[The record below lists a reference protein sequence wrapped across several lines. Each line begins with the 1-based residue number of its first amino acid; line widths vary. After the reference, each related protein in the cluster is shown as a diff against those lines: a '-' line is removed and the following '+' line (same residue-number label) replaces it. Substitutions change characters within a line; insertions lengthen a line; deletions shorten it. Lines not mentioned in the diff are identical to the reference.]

1 MEFNKLIKFIEFL
14 FMMITVKNL
23 LIDCY
28 FLFDLVDFI
37 AELLNT
43 N

>member
-23 LIDCY
+23 LIDY